1 MFVATPENVVVI
13 AGDFLPGGNMKFRI
27 ACAIALILMTIP
39 TTGFVCASRVEKME
53 ADIQALQL
61 QFNEV
66 QKRMNNDQT
75 QLTEMILRADK
86 KLEELGSA
94 QNQNQDQVSQ
104 QNVQMALE
112 LEQERAELA
121 AMRGRLDVQQRSL
134 EELQAS
140 LQSVMG
146 SVAGSTGGGI
156 ILPTDQEALY
166 QFIQDKKAM
175 GDRAAEKTAI
185 QEYANRYP
193 NDPRLEPILA
203 ELVQLYSQ
211 DGQDRDAIT
220 ASTRYIKQFPTGASR
235 NDVIYVMGDSGLKI
249 GNCALAIQSFQALDS
264 LKYRDASARLKEA
277 KANCK

>member
-1 MFVATPENVVVI
+1 MR
-13 AGDFLPGGNMKFRI
+13 FRI
-27 ACAIALILMTIP
+27 VCAIALILMTIP

-121 AMRGRLDVQQRSL
+121 AMRGRLDVQQKTL
-134 EELQAS
+134 EEMQSS

-146 SVAGSTGGGI
+146 SVAGSTGGGV
-156 ILPTDQEALY
+156 ILPTDQESLY
-166 QFIQDKKAM
+166 QFIQEKKAV
-175 GDRAAEKTAI
+175 GDKAVEKTAI

-211 DGQDRDAIT
+211 DGQDREAIT
-220 ASTRYIKQFPTGASR
+220 ASTRYIKQFPTGPSR

-249 GNCALAIQSFQALDS
+249 GNCDLAIQSFQTLES
-264 LKYRDASARLKEA
+264 FKYRDASARLKEA
-277 KANCK
+277 KSNCKK

>member
-1 MFVATPENVVVI
+1 
-13 AGDFLPGGNMKFRI
+13 MKFRI
-27 ACAIALILMTIP
+27 ACAITLILLTIP

-104 QNVQMALE
+104 QNMQLALE

-121 AMRGRLDVQQRSL
+121 AMRGRLDVQQKSL
-134 EELQAS
+134 EDMQSS

-146 SVAGSTGGGI
+146 SVAGSTGGGV
-156 ILPTDQEALY
+156 ILPTDQDALY
-166 QFIQDKKAM
+166 QFIQDKKAA
-175 GDRAAEKTAI
+175 GDRSVQKTAS
-185 QEYANRYP
+185 QEYASRYP

-203 ELVQLYSQ
+203 ELAQLYSQ
-211 DGQDRDAIT
+211 DGQDREAIT

-235 NDVIYVMGDSGLKI
+235 NDIIYIMGDSGLKI
-249 GNCALAIQSFQALDS
+249 GNCDLAIQSFQALES
-264 LKYRDASARLKEA
+264 LKFKDASARLKDA
-277 KANCK
+277 KANCKK